1 MTGPETFSRHLPF
14 LVSTYF
20 GAPFFSA
27 MSGIVSTIEGLAN
40 TVTTKAMAILDSV
53 FPPERRQELL
63 TKLQQF
69 AIKNPKLSA
78 FLLTN
83 IALTGPPMF
92 LFILFTLTVF
102 IFSLVVALLVGLLVA
117 IGFTL
122 FMVIV
127 ALVIL
132 FPTVFFTTLAACF
145 FFLWGL
151 GGYYLLKWFNK
162 GESPAAQ
169 GDAIGDKINALTGGR
184 LDFIMGGARQEYPD
198 HSGQNGK
205 DEGSPKQN
213 GKPRKLQDNPAKS
226 TGVDMGKQADSI
238 KKNANVG
245 NVTNKATKQANLDG
259 VTKQAGADGVT
270 KKTDGVT
277 GTAKGLAG
285 GAAGGLI

>member
-1 MTGPETFSRHLPF
+1 
-14 LVSTYF
+14 
-20 GAPFFSA
+20 
-27 MSGIVSTIEGLAN
+27 
-40 TVTTKAMAILDSV
+40 
-53 FPPERRQELL
+53 
-63 TKLQQF
+63 
-69 AIKNPKLSA
+69 
-78 FLLTN
+78 
-83 IALTGPPMF
+83 MF

-145 FFLWGL
+145 FFLWGM

-162 GESPAAQ
+162 GETPAAQ

-205 DEGSPKQN
+205 DDASPKQN
-213 GKPRKLQDNPAKS
+213 GNKPRKLQGAKS
-226 TGVDMGKQADSI
+226 SGVDFGEQADSI
-238 KKNANVG
+238 RKNANVG
-245 NVTNKATKQANLDG
+245 NVTKQAKLED
-259 VTKQAGADGVT
+259 VTKQAGVDGVT

-285 GAAGGLI
+285 GLV

>member
-1 MTGPETFSRHLPF
+1 
-14 LVSTYF
+14 
-20 GAPFFSA
+20 
-27 MSGIVSTIEGLAN
+27 
-40 TVTTKAMAILDSV
+40 
-53 FPPERRQELL
+53 
-63 TKLQQF
+63 
-69 AIKNPKLSA
+69 
-78 FLLTN
+78 
-83 IALTGPPMF
+83 MF

-162 GESPAAQ
+162 GETPAAQ

-198 HSGQNGK
+198 HSGGQNGK
-205 DEGSPKQN
+205 DRSYSPKPN
-213 GKPRKLQDNPAKS
+213 GKPRKLQDAKS
-226 TGVDMGKQADSI
+226 SGTDFGKQADSI

-245 NVTNKATKQANLDG
+245 NVTKQAKLED
-259 VTKQAGADGVT
+259 VTKQAGVDDVT

-285 GAAGGLI
+285 GLV

>member
-1 MTGPETFSRHLPF
+1 
-14 LVSTYF
+14 
-20 GAPFFSA
+20 
-27 MSGIVSTIEGLAN
+27 
-40 TVTTKAMAILDSV
+40 
-53 FPPERRQELL
+53 
-63 TKLQQF
+63 
-69 AIKNPKLSA
+69 
-78 FLLTN
+78 
-83 IALTGPPMF
+83 MF

-162 GESPAAQ
+162 GETPAAQ

-205 DEGSPKQN
+205 DEGNSPKQN
-213 GKPRKLQDNPAKS
+213 GKPRKLQDAKS
-226 TGVDMGKQADSI
+226 SGVDFGKQADSI
-238 KKNANVG
+238 KKNANMG
-245 NVTNKATKQANLDG
+245 GIAKQAKLEE
-259 VTKQAGADGVT
+259 VTKQGGVDGVT

-277 GTAKGLAG
+277 GTAKGV
-285 GAAGGLI
+285 AGGLV

>member
-1 MTGPETFSRHLPF
+1 
-14 LVSTYF
+14 
-20 GAPFFSA
+20 
-27 MSGIVSTIEGLAN
+27 MSGIISTIEGLAN
-40 TVTTKAMAILDSV
+40 TVTTKAMSIVDSV

-69 AIKNPKLSA
+69 AVKNPKLSA

-102 IFSLVVALLVGLLVA
+102 IFSLVVALLVALLVA

-122 FMVIV
+122 FMVVI

-132 FPTVFFTTLAACF
+132 FPTVFFTSLAACF

-162 GESPAAQ
+162 GETPAAD
-169 GDAIGDKINALTGGR
+169 GEAIGDKINALTGGR
-184 LDFIMGGARQEYPD
+184 LDFIMGGARKEYPD
-198 HSGQNGK
+198 HSGQNGSK
-205 DEGSPKQN
+205 DEASPKPN

-226 TGVDMGKQADSI
+226 SGVDLGKQADSI

-245 NVTNKATKQANLDG
+245 NATNQATKQTNLDG
-259 VTKQAGADGVT
+259 VTKQAGVDGAT
-270 KKTDGVT
+270 KKADGVT

-285 GAAGGLI
+285 GLV

>member
-1 MTGPETFSRHLPF
+1 
-14 LVSTYF
+14 
-20 GAPFFSA
+20 
-27 MSGIVSTIEGLAN
+27 
-40 TVTTKAMAILDSV
+40 
-53 FPPERRQELL
+53 
-63 TKLQQF
+63 
-69 AIKNPKLSA
+69 
-78 FLLTN
+78 
-83 IALTGPPMF
+83 MF

-145 FFLWGL
+145 FFLWGM

-162 GESPAAQ
+162 GETPAAQ

-205 DEGSPKQN
+205 
-213 GKPRKLQDNPAKS
+213 PRKLQDAKS
-226 TGVDMGKQADSI
+226 SGVDFGKQADSI

-245 NVTNKATKQANLDG
+245 NVTKQAKLED
-259 VTKQAGADGVT
+259 VTKQAGVDGVT

-285 GAAGGLI
+285 GLV

>member
-1 MTGPETFSRHLPF
+1 M
-14 LVSTYF
+14 
-20 GAPFFSA
+20 SA
-27 MSGIVSTIEGLAN
+27 LMSTIEGLAN
-40 TVTTKAMAILDSV
+40 TVTTKAMAIVDSV

-69 AIKNPKLSA
+69 AIKNPKLSRIDKLYQA

-132 FPTVFFTTLAACF
+132 FPTVFFTSLAACF

-162 GESPAAQ
+162 GEGPAAE

-184 LDFIMGGARQEYPD
+184 LDFIMGGARQEQSE
-198 HSGQNGK
+198 HSGQNGNK
-205 DEGSPKQN
+205 DDGSPKTN

-226 TGVDMGKQADSI
+226 SGVDFGKQAESI

-245 NVTNKATKQANLDG
+245 NVTNKATKQANLYG
-259 VTKQAGADGVT
+259 VTKQAGLNDVT

-285 GAAGGLI
+285 GATGGLV

>member
-1 MTGPETFSRHLPF
+1 
-14 LVSTYF
+14 
-20 GAPFFSA
+20 

-40 TVTTKAMAILDSV
+40 TVTTKAMAIVDSV

-285 GAAGGLI
+285 GAAGGLV

>member
-1 MTGPETFSRHLPF
+1 
-14 LVSTYF
+14 
-20 GAPFFSA
+20 
-27 MSGIVSTIEGLAN
+27 MSGIISTIEGLAN
-40 TVTTKAMAILDSV
+40 TVTTKAMSIVDSV

-69 AIKNPKLSA
+69 AVKNPKLSA

-122 FMVIV
+122 FMVVI

-132 FPTVFFTTLAACF
+132 FPTVFFTSLAACF

-162 GESPAAQ
+162 GETPAAE
-169 GDAIGDKINALTGGR
+169 GEAIGDKINALTGGR
-184 LDFIMGGARQEYPD
+184 LDFIMGGARKEYPD
-198 HSGQNGK
+198 HSGQNGTK
-205 DEGSPKQN
+205 DEPSPKPN

-226 TGVDMGKQADSI
+226 SGVDIGKQADSI

-245 NVTNKATKQANLDG
+245 NVTNQATKQANLEG
-259 VTKQAGADGVT
+259 VTKQAGVDGVT
-270 KKTDGVT
+270 KKADGVT

-285 GAAGGLI
+285 GLV

>member
-1 MTGPETFSRHLPF
+1 
-14 LVSTYF
+14 
-20 GAPFFSA
+20 
-27 MSGIVSTIEGLAN
+27 
-40 TVTTKAMAILDSV
+40 
-53 FPPERRQELL
+53 
-63 TKLQQF
+63 
-69 AIKNPKLSA
+69 
-78 FLLTN
+78 
-83 IALTGPPMF
+83 MF

-145 FFLWGL
+145 LFLWGL

-162 GESPAAQ
+162 GETPAAQ
-169 GDAIGDKINALTGGR
+169 GDAIGDKLNALTGGR

-205 DEGSPKQN
+205 HDASPKQN

-226 TGVDMGKQADSI
+226 SGVDFGKQADSI
-238 KKNANVG
+238 KNNANAG
-245 NVTNKATKQANLDG
+245 NVANQATKQAKLDG
-259 VTKQAGADGVT
+259 VTKQAGVDGVT
-270 KKTDGVT
+270 KKTDTVT

-285 GAAGGLI
+285 GLV